1 MIVDGDRIIYQ
12 MSRYAS
18 FKFILD
24 NICAQSRREEGKQR
38 RSVKMNKMERCA
50 VGKSIFVSITF
61 SEKRKEKLKS
71 STKATIEANI
81 FPVCNGNADANSVWE
96 ITKIIIILI
105 YRSEMDHS
113 FFFFLVSRW
122 SIIHGFYRQRGVRS
136 RIIIKWRRRKNRGFL
151 LSGPFHDIVS
161 PPIWILVFLFEDLRI
176 KGWRIV
182 AIHFENCTRKN
193 RVFNRGPLRAKNLD
207 DLSR

>member
-1 MIVDGDRIIYQ
+1 
-12 MSRYAS
+12 
-18 FKFILD
+18 
-24 NICAQSRREEGKQR
+24 
-38 RSVKMNKMERCA
+38 MNKMERCA

-81 FPVCNGNADANSVWE
+81 FPVCNFANGKCKFCLRNYRNYNHTYIQIGNG
-96 ITKIIIILI
+96 
-105 YRSEMDHS
+105 S
-113 FFFFLVSRW
+113 FFFFFFSFTM
-122 SIIHGFYRQRGVRS
+122 IHYSWILPTKRCTIQNYNKVEEEEKSGISPFWALPRYRFSANLDS
-136 RIIIKWRRRKNRGFL
+136 RILVRG
-151 LSGPFHDIVS
+151 SKDKRG
-161 PPIWILVFLFEDLRI
+161 
-176 KGWRIV
+176 GWRIV

>member
-1 MIVDGDRIIYQ
+1 MAIELYIKYPVTLHLNLSSTTSALR
-12 MSRYAS
+12 A
-18 FKFILD
+18 
-24 NICAQSRREEGKQR
+24 EEKKESKGGALKWI
-38 RSVKMNKMERCA
+38 KWNA

-182 AIHFENCTRKN
+182 AIHFENCTRRN